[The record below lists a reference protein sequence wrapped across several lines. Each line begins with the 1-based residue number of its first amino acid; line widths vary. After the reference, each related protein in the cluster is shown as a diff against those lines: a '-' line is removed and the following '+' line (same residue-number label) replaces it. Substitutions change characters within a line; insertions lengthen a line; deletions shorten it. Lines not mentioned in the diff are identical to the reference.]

1 MRIVTLM
8 PSGTEIVH
16 ALGLGRSLVGVSHDS
31 DRQAEAVRHEVVT
44 RAAEADGDDVTTA
57 VTEGATLRPGPG
69 AGDPLASRIVIDEMA
84 LAALRPDLVVAPA
97 VRDVDAPVAGGLRE
111 AVEALGDEVELL
123 VLDPTSVEGIL
134 HSISTVGAMTGAE
147 AAGLR
152 LVERLRG
159 RLGRLERRVQ
169 RRRDQGRRPARV
181 VVLESME
188 PPVAAGRWIPEQ
200 VRRAGGWE
208 LLGREGEPAAPATWR
223 AVRDV
228 DPETIVI
235 APRGRHLGET
245 IAAWSGTPRPPEWE
259 GIDAV
264 RRGQVFAVEAA
275 GYFGAGPRFVE
286 GIALLAE
293 ILDPDGFVE
302 TSPIGSWT
310 PVD

>member
-8 PSGTEIVH
+8 PSGTEIVL

-31 DRQAEAVRHEVVT
+31 TALDGTAPHEVVT
-44 RAAEADGDDVTTA
+44 RAAGPTEAA
-57 VTEGATLRPGPG
+57 MELPGPPPPRPARG
-69 AGDPLASRIVIDEMA
+69 PDDPLARRIVVDEGA
-84 LAALRPDLVVAPA
+84 LARLRPDLVIAPQL
-97 VRDVDAPVAGGLRE
+97 RDIAAPGAGGLRE
-111 AVEALGDEVELL
+111 AVDVLGEDVELL

-169 RRRDQGRRPARV
+169 RRREQGRRPARV
-181 VVLESME
+181 VVLESAD
-188 PPVAAGRWIPEQ
+188 PLVAAGRWIPEQ

-208 LLGREGEPAAPATWR
+208 LLGREGEPASVTTWG

-228 DPETIVI
+228 DPETIVL
-235 APRGRHLGET
+235 APRGRQLAEAV
-245 IAAWSGTPRPPEWE
+245 AAWTSTPRPPEWE
-259 GIDAV
+259 GMEAV
-264 RRGQVFAVEAA
+264 RRGQVFAVDAA
-275 GYFGAGPRFVE
+275 TYLGSGPRFVE

>member
-1 MRIVTLM
+1 MRIATLM

-31 DRQAEAVRHEVVT
+31 DSLDGVAPHEVVT
-44 RAAEADGDDVTTA
+44 RPAGTAEAPMEGPDGPA
-57 VTEGATLRPGPG
+57 PAPPSG
-69 AGDPLASRIVIDEMA
+69 AGEPLARRIVVDELA
-84 LAALRPDLVVAPA
+84 LARLRPDLVVAPPL
-97 VRDVDAPVAGGLRE
+97 RDIAAPRAGGLRE
-111 AVEALGDEVELL
+111 AVDGLGDEAELL
-123 VLDPTSVEGIL
+123 VLDPMSVEGIL
-134 HSISTVGAMTGAE
+134 NSISTVGAMTGAE

-181 VVLESME
+181 VVLESLD
-188 PPVAAGRWIPEQ
+188 PLVAAGRWIPEQ

-208 LLGREGEPAAPATWR
+208 LLGREGEPASATTWS

-228 DPETIVI
+228 DPETIVL
-235 APRGRHLGET
+235 APRGRHLAASV
-245 IAAWSGTPRPPEWE
+245 AAWSSTTRPPEWD
-259 GIDAV
+259 GIEAV
-264 RRGQVFAVEAA
+264 RRGQVFAVDAA
-275 GYFGAGPRFVE
+275 AYLGPGPRFVE